1 MDNSVSWS
9 EVNMHWFFWNLAQL
23 TNFLFGSLEFSN
35 CTNPA
40 VENSL
45 NKVNEEIA
53 TGKDPSE
60 SLNGLTDVLKE
71 NEVASGNVVQLD
83 LTIKFAIE
91 KQTQLLLESSDP
103 NFKNSNSKNFTNAI
117 VDVNNE
123 LLNSELAFWG
133 LESNARGE
141 QLDQLQKNIDDTLFL
156 LAENLLDGVYKNNDN
171 PNIGNAK
178 VFWNERFL
186 FNTLLTS
193 ICMDYSRSGGKENS
207 NRLQQSNVHL
217 RDRR

>member
-9 EVNMHWFFWNLAQL
+9 EVNMHWFFWYSAQL
-23 TNFLFGSLEFSN
+23 TNFWFGSLEFSN

-91 KQTQLLLESSDP
+91 KQTQLLLENSDP
-103 NFKNSNSKNFTNAI
+103 IFKNSNSKNFTKAI

-156 LAENLLDGVYKNNDN
+156 MADNLLDGIYKNNDN

-186 FNTLLTS
+186 FNTSFNLL
-193 ICMDYSRSGGKENS
+193 IF
-207 NRLQQSNVHL
+207 
-217 RDRR
+217 

>member
-1 MDNSVSWS
+1 M
-9 EVNMHWFFWNLAQL
+9 
-23 TNFLFGSLEFSN
+23 
-35 CTNPA
+35 
-40 VENSL
+40 
-45 NKVNEEIA
+45 
-53 TGKDPSE
+53 
-60 SLNGLTDVLKE
+60 NGLTDVLKE

-91 KQTQLLLESSDP
+91 KQTQLLLENSDP
-103 NFKNSNSKNFTNAI
+103 IFKNSNSKNFTKAI

-156 LAENLLDGVYKNNDN
+156 MADNLLDGIYKNNDN

-178 VFWNERFL
+178 VF
-186 FNTLLTS
+186 
-193 ICMDYSRSGGKENS
+193 
-207 NRLQQSNVHL
+207 
-217 RDRR
+217 